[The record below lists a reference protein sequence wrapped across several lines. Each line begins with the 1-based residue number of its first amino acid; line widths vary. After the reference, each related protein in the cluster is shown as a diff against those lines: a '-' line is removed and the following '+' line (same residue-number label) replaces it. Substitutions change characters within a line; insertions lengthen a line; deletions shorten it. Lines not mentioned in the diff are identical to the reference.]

1 MDGPKMYKDAAA
13 RYLEWCIEIGADE
26 CIGEGPVDR
35 VAFGIEEAARKKK
48 RNVSETKVQMKPE
61 PLAANLAPAALPLTA
76 AVSDAVKAATAARSL
91 DELRAAVA
99 DYEHCELKPLAQN
112 LVFSDGNPASSVMII
127 GEAPGADEDR
137 IGKPFVGRAGRL
149 LDRMFVEIGLGRA
162 EAGAGQSLYIT
173 NILPWRPP
181 GNRTPNSSEVEMMKP
196 FVVRHVELVGPKLLV
211 LMGNSSCSALL
222 GKSGITRLRGIWTEW
237 QGLPVMPMFHPAYLL
252 RNPLAKREAWID
264 LLMIRKFLAE
274 QGQA

>member
-1 MDGPKMYKDAAA
+1 MNKEAAA
-13 RYLEWCIEIGADE
+13 RYLEWCVEVGADE

-48 RNVSETKVQMKPE
+48 RNAADTKVQMKPE
-61 PLAANLAPAALPLTA
+61 PRAAAFAPAALPLAT
-76 AVSDAVKAATAARSL
+76 AVSDAVEAAKGAGSL
-91 DELRAAVA
+91 DDLRAAIA
-99 DYEHCELKPLAQN
+99 NFEHCELKPLAQN
-112 LVFSDGNPASSVMII
+112 LVFSDGNPSASVMII
-127 GEAPGADEDR
+127 GEAPGAEEDR

-149 LDRMFVEIGLGRA
+149 LDRMFVEIGLGRTEA
-162 EAGAGQSLYIT
+162 EAGQSLYIT

-181 GNRTPNSSEVEMMKP
+181 GNRTPSSSEVEMMKP
-196 FVVRHVELVGPKLLV
+196 FVVRHVQLVGPRLLV

-222 GKSGITRLRGIWTEW
+222 GKSGITRLRGNWTEW

-252 RNPLAKREAWID
+252 RNPVAKREAWID

-274 QGQA
+274 Q